1 MPLDVFAL
9 SALVDEFL
17 DVLVGGRVQDSVCID
32 SDTLGLEIYANHRRQ
47 YLLLSA
53 DAQRPRVH
61 LVGDKL
67 RRGLERPTPL
77 GLLIR
82 SQVEGGKIAHVS
94 QPPWERVLQFDI
106 DGPEGLVSLII
117 EPMERRS
124 NVLLVKG
131 GIILDC
137 VRRVGP
143 EDNRVRLSL
152 PAHQYVP
159 PPPQTGKISPFMLVQ
174 DELNSL
180 FEQARQEAPSKRKAH
195 QVLTSGLLGISP
207 LLAKEILYCAAGDS
221 NADIRN
227 VDTEALMR
235 ALVQVMDPL
244 KRRQWT
250 PGVVEEDGVTTDF
263 SAYHL
268 TWQPGW
274 HTVGSIN
281 EAMAMF
287 FGAPVGEEAY
297 EAAKLP
303 VREAIRAA
311 HLRLET
317 KLASLRRSLTDDA
330 ERETLRQSGE
340 LILAYQYAI
349 RPGQAE
355 LRAPYEVEAS
365 DLVIALE
372 PSLTPVENALRYFER
387 YSRAKR
393 ALEDIPGL
401 IAEVESEIAYL
412 QQMAADIDLAA
423 SWPDIEEVQTNL
435 HASGYWQGRP
445 IRRTGSKTAPL
456 RVVTPDG
463 FIIWIGRNSR
473 QNEQVTFDKGGPVDL
488 WLHARGVAGA
498 HVIVKNDGR
507 RIPDAVLE
515 TAASLAAYYSAG
527 RQEGKVMVDV
537 TERRHVRK
545 IKGGRPGMV
554 TYRNEVTR
562 TASPRPASDFVR

>member
-32 SDTLGLEIYANHRRQ
+32 ADTLGLEIYVNHRRQ

-94 QPPWERVLQFDI
+94 QPPWERVLQFEI
-106 DGPEGLVSLII
+106 EGPEGMVSLIV

-131 GIILDC
+131 GMILDC
-137 VRRVGP
+137 LRRVGP
-143 EDNRVRLSL
+143 DENRVRLSL

-159 PPPQTGKISPFMLVQ
+159 PPPQTGKISPFTLVQ
-174 DELNSL
+174 EELSSL
-180 FEQARQEAPSKRKAH
+180 FEQARQEVPSKRKAH
-195 QVLTSGLLGISP
+195 QILTSGLLGISP
-207 LLAKEILYCAAGDS
+207 LLAKEIVYCAAGDP
-221 NADIRN
+221 NAGIRA
-227 VDTEALMR
+227 VDTESVMQ
-235 ALVQVMDPL
+235 ALVEVMNPL
-244 KRRQWT
+244 KRREWT
-250 PGVVEEDGVTTDF
+250 PGVVEEDGVSNDF
-263 SAYHL
+263 SAYRL
-268 TWQPGW
+268 TGQTGW
-274 HTVGSIN
+274 RAVSSIN
-281 EAMAMF
+281 EAMAMV
-287 FGAPVGEEAY
+287 FGAPVGDEAY

-330 ERETLRQSGE
+330 EREILRQSGE

-349 RPGQAE
+349 QPGQAE
-355 LRAPYEVEAS
+355 IRAPYDLDTP
-365 DLVIALE
+365 DLVIALD
-372 PSLTPVENALRYFER
+372 PSLTPVENAQRYFER
-387 YSRAKR
+387 YNRAKR
-393 ALEDIPGL
+393 ALEDVPGL
-401 IAEVESEIAYL
+401 IAEAEGEIAFL

-435 HASGYWQGRP
+435 HASGYWQGKP

-507 RIPDAVLE
+507 RIPDTVLE
-515 TAASLAAYYSAG
+515 AAASLAAYYSAG
-527 RQEGKVMVDV
+527 RQEGKVMVDI

-545 IKGGRPGMV
+545 IKGGRHGMV
-554 TYRNEVTR
+554 TYRNEETR
-562 TASPRPASDFVR
+562 MASPHPASDFVR